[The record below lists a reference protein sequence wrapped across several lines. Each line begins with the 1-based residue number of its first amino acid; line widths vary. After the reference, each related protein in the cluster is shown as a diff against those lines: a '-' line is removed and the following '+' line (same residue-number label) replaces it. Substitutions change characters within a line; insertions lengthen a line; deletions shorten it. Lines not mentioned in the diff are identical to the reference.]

1 MTGEKFQSRFSRRA
15 IKKSVRASSAN
26 HPMTLF
32 PAAVGLLGVVGGGL
46 FGSPVALGAGVG
58 GLLIGA
64 GYFVTNY
71 FLRFDSLARDRM
83 KAMHQEMLAK
93 LQARPGELRLDF
105 EEAGFER
112 GVSQLDMAKVKFD
125 EFIEALRRKF
135 DESELTFGRYSGVSE
150 TVYLSILDN
159 LELAVAKLRSIRS
172 IDPSYIKSQL
182 AELENKAGS
191 DAELETLNTRLLLR
205 DTALAEV
212 DAILARNERA
222 MTTLDGTALKVAGIQ
237 TRKASSVKDADLAM
251 AELELLAARA
261 ADYEGK

>member
-1 MTGEKFQSRFSRRA
+1 MTREKDHSRFSRRA

-32 PAAVGLLGVVGGGL
+32 PAAVGLLGIVGGGL
-46 FGSPVALGAGVG
+46 FGSPIALGAGVG
-58 GLLIGA
+58 GLLVGA

-71 FLRFDSLARDRM
+71 FLRFETVARNRM
-83 KAMHQEMLAK
+83 KAMHQEMLQK

-112 GVSQLDMAKVKFD
+112 GVSQLEMAKIKFD
-125 EFIEALRRKF
+125 EFIEALQRKF
-135 DESELTFGRYSGVSE
+135 DETELTFGRYSGVSE

-159 LELAVAKLRSIRS
+159 LELAVAKLRSVRS
-172 IDPSYIKSQL
+172 IDPDYIEKQL
-182 AELENKAGS
+182 KQLESKNAAAS
-191 DAELETLNTRLLLR
+191 EIETLNIRLQLR
-205 DTALAEV
+205 ETALKEV

-222 MTTLDGTALKVAGIQ
+222 MTTLDGTALTVAGIQ

-251 AELELLAARA
+251 SELELLAARA